1 MANVFLSTI
10 SSSAL
15 TGPSGY
21 SGYSGVSGFSGFS
34 GISGFSGWSG
44 ISGFSG
50 YSGKDGNFG
59 GATFDYTFDTDTANT
74 DPGTG
79 KLKFNNANVQLA
91 SAMYIDDESDGAIDI
106 QPFLRTIDDSSSTIK
121 GHYRISNKFDSTD
134 FALFTIS
141 SLTEHTGYFE
151 VTSSYVSGPTT
162 AFSNTEDV
170 IITFA
175 RTGDKGD
182 TGISGFSGWSGISG
196 FSGFSGQDGTIGSN
210 GASGFSGW
218 SGVSGFSGW
227 SGVGTSGF
235 SGWSGISGFS
245 GWSGISGFSGWS
257 GVGTSGFSGWSGRS
271 GFSGWSGAGTSGFS
285 GWSGESGY
293 SGAGASINVTD
304 EYVPYYIASNTS
316 FGTSSI
322 KYDTTANKIILGG
335 YNFATPAYDLVIS
348 NGGTNKTPISW
359 FTSYNDTSAM
369 WQYRQSGTV
378 YDKWRISYDYS
389 TYGFYFYD
397 EINTS
402 ERMRISNTG
411 YVGIGTSSPS
421 SILEISGAMGSTISD
436 LGTLTANAN
445 IDTASSNIFKLVL
458 GANNLILTFTNPP
471 SNTVTRPVTVVVK
484 QDGTG
489 SRFVTFANSKY
500 TDATTPVLSTG
511 ANAVDVLTFFTI
523 DGGTEWYGSFAMA
536 NVG

>member
-59 GATFDYTFDTDTANT
+59 GATFDYTFDTNTANT
-74 DPGTG
+74 DPGIG
-79 KLKFNNANVQLA
+79 KLKFANTDITLA
-91 SAMYIDDESDGAIDI
+91 GAMFIDDESDGAIDI

-121 GHYRISNKFDSTD
+121 GHFRISNKFDSSD

-141 SLTEHTGYFE
+141 SVAEYTGYFE
-151 VTSSYVSGPTT
+151 VSCSYVSGPTT

-182 TGISGFSGWSGISG
+182 TGVSGFSGYSGISG

-210 GASGFSGW
+210 GASGFSGY
-218 SGVSGFSGW
+218 SGTSGFSGW
-227 SGVGTSGF
+227 SGESGF

-245 GWSGISGFSGWS
+245 GWSGRSGFSGWS
-257 GVGTSGFSGWSGRS
+257 GVGTSGFSG
-271 GFSGWSGAGTSGFS
+271 
-285 GWSGESGY
+285 Y
-293 SGAGASINVTD
+293 SGASVTLSLSD
-304 EYVPYYIASNTS
+304 GKVPYFSSSSNTLVDS
-316 FGTSSI
+316 NIKQDGSNIIVGSYTS
-322 KYDTTANKIILGG
+322 
-335 YNFATPAYDLVIS
+335 ATPAYELVVSKSI
-348 NGGTNKTPISW
+348 GQTPISW
-359 FTSYNDTSAM
+359 FSSYGDTSAM
-369 WQYRQSGTV
+369 WQHRSGGTV
-378 YDKWRISYDYS
+378 SDKWRLSYDYS

-397 EINTS
+397 AINSS
-402 ERMRISNTG
+402 ERMRIANNG
-411 YVGIGTSSPS
+411 YVGIGTSSPTS
-421 SILEISGAMGSTISD
+421 MLEINGAMGSTVTD
-436 LGTLTANAN
+436 LGTLTANADV
-445 IDTASSNIFKLVL
+445 DTASSNIFKLIL
-458 GANNLILTFTNPP
+458 GANNLTLTFTNPP
-471 SNTVTRPVTVVVK
+471 SSNVTRPVTVVVK

-489 SRFVTFANSKY
+489 TRFVTFANSKY
-500 TDATTPVLSTG
+500 TDATAPVLSTG
-511 ANAVDVLTFFTI
+511 ANAVDVLTFFTV
-523 DGGTEWYGSFAMA
+523 DGGANWYGSFAMA
-536 NVG
+536 NVS